1 MDRAGLLRRAS
12 SGEERVLLARVLDKY
27 EQMERRNIPTSTPFL
42 SQAEQAAVQ
51 ALLNAAGIHS
61 GYVWNG
67 GYADAERKLL
77 QFLPDWAE
85 EGESAL
91 GAVRATYHG
100 TEAPGHRDL
109 LGSLMGLGLTREK
122 LGDLLV
128 SPQSCDVVVSPE
140 LVPFLVQSWTSA
152 GRIKLSVSAL
162 ELSQLLIPQQQF
174 KSLRDT
180 VASLR
185 LDAVAAV
192 GFSMSRGKAAELIAA
207 GRVQL
212 NHVDC
217 LKGDRAV
224 TQGDVITA
232 RGLGKCVLSEVGG
245 LSKKGRISI
254 TVLRYL

>member
-1 MDRAGLLRRAS
+1 MLPHLL
-12 SGEERVLLARVLDKY
+12 
-27 EQMERRNIPTSTPFL
+27 
-42 SQAEQAAVQ
+42 
-51 ALLNAAGIHS
+51 H
-61 GYVWNG
+61 
-67 GYADAERKLL
+67 
-77 QFLPDWAE
+77 
-85 EGESAL
+85 AL
-91 GAVRATYHG
+91 GAVRAAYHG

-174 KSLRDT
+174 KALRDT

-185 LDAVAAV
+185 LDAVTAV
-192 GFSMSRGKAAELIAA
+192 GFSTSRGRAAELIAS

-212 NHVDC
+212 NHVEC
-217 LKGDRAV
+217 LKSDRTV
-224 TQGDVITA
+224 VQGDVITV

-245 LSKKGRISI
+245 LSKKGRTAI